1 MIIDERLLT
10 KRISPSAVQQT
21 YDQFQ
26 KRTVNLDDIDVELI
40 LATTETTE
48 ERASQLLELATSLLT
63 RLFGDARTDVS
74 VITQQQMGSAKLRV
88 SKQTSRRVARAL
100 GVDSIGDTE
109 LETFITN
116 RISTEYQLMLLKFN
130 NTNILTADTISVQ
143 FLATGRRLEVSSR
156 ARRFR

>member
-130 NTNILTADTISVQ
+130 NTDILTADTISVQ

>member
-74 VITQQQMGSAKLRV
+74 VITQQQMGSAKLRI

-130 NTNILTADTISVQ
+130 NTDILTADTISVQ

>member
-10 KRISPSAVQQT
+10 KRISESAVQQT